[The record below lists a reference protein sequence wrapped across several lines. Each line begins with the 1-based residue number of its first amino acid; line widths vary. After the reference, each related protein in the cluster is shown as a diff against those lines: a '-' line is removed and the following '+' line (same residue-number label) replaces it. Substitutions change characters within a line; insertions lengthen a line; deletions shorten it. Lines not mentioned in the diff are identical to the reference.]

1 MWWHATSPIGKLL
14 RLPLALL
21 PRNAVMPV
29 LRGPNR
35 GLRWIARSTP
45 HGAWLGLLEA
55 EKLRLFASHLRPGM
69 EVWDVGA
76 NVGLYTLA
84 AARAVGAEGGVAAFE
99 PMEANLAFLR
109 RHLELNRLGEVRVVD
124 KAVSDHRGIL
134 RMAEGDSP
142 SEFHAD
148 PEGSYEVEAIALD
161 DWARETGA
169 PPPGLLK
176 IDVEG
181 AEGAV
186 LRGAEG
192 VLASARPVVFLA
204 LHGQAERR
212 RCREILDRLG
222 YRVRSLEPEPPEES
236 CEWLAVPS
244 EEAKR

>member
-1 MWWHATSPIGKLL
+1 MWWHATSPVGKLL
-14 RLPLALL
+14 RLPLALV
-21 PRNAVMPV
+21 PRDAVMPV

-55 EKLRLFASHLRPGM
+55 DKLRLFARHLEPGM

-84 AARAVGAEGGVAAFE
+84 AARAVGPRGGVAAFE

-109 RHLELNRLGEVRVVD
+109 RHLELNDLGRVRVVD
-124 KAVSDHRGIL
+124 KAVSDRHGTL

-148 PEGSYEVEAIALD
+148 PEGSFEVEAIPLD
-161 DWARETGA
+161 AWARDTAA
-169 PPPGLLK
+169 PAPSVIK

-186 LRGAEG
+186 LRGAEET
-192 VLASARPVVFLA
+192 LATARPVLFLA
-204 LHGQAERR
+204 LHGDEARR
-212 RCREILDRLG
+212 ECREVLDRRG
-222 YRVRSLEPEPPEES
+222 YRVRSLEPAPPEES
-236 CEWLAVPS
+236 CEWLAVPA
-244 EEAKR
+244 EADP